1 MCDYVI
7 LLHSYRICL
16 GSNLFVCFVFFSF
29 LFFTFK
35 LVSFRWLALHFVLSW
50 TNRSQVP
57 PPPTHGLRTQKNA
70 EIAFFV

>member
-7 LLHSYRICL
+7 LLHSDRICL
-16 GSNLFVCFVFFSF
+16 GSNLLACLFFS

-57 PPPTHGLRTQKNA
+57 SPPTHGLRYPEKR
-70 EIAFFV
+70 